1 MGKSNRLTAASVK
14 ARKEPGQYSDGG
26 GLYLQVSPSGT
37 RSWLFRFTI
46 FGKSRGMG
54 LGSCDLMTLAE
65 ARETVGDLRKRV
77 RQGIDPIDERQ
88 RAEAQARRERGSR
101 IDFSEAV
108 ERFLPKQLAE
118 LKNAK
123 HRKQWADT
131 LHSYAMP
138 VLGQRWVDDIQVHDI
153 LAVLEPIWADKT
165 ETANRL
171 RSRIERVLSWATV
184 AGLRQGENPARW
196 KGNLSELLP
205 RPSAVSK
212 PTNHPAVAL
221 QDLPAW
227 WSALLRAEG
236 QGAMALRLLV
246 LCASRSQEVRGA
258 RWDEFDLQGR
268 LWTIPADRMKAKREH
283 RVPLSHS
290 AMELLESLPRFVGSE
305 LLFPNAKG
313 TALSDMTLSKVMRT
327 MHAEQAKKDGIGWV
341 DQTSKRPAVPH
352 GLRSTFR
359 DWAAVEGVERDV
371 AEIALA
377 HNVGDK
383 VERAY
388 RRSDM
393 VDQRRQVM
401 ERWADACAGQAEIL
415 KKTV

>member
-1 MGKSNRLTAASVK
+1 MAKSKGLTAASVK
-14 ARKEPGQYSDGG
+14 AKKEPGQYADGG
-26 GLYLQVSPSGT
+26 GLYLQVTSSGT

-46 FGKSRGMG
+46 LGRARGMG
-54 LGSCDLMTLAE
+54 LGSCDLMTLSE
-65 ARETVGDLRKRV
+65 ARETAGDLRKKV
-77 RQGIDPIDERQ
+77 RQGIDPIDERD
-88 RAEAQARRERGSR
+88 RAAAQAKLERESR

-108 ERFLPKQLAE
+108 DRYLSIKLVE
-118 LKNAK
+118 LGNPK
-123 HRKQWADT
+123 HRKQWTET
-131 LHSYAMP
+131 LLKYAIP
-138 VLGQRWVDDIQVHDI
+138 VLGQRWVDELQVHDV
-153 LAVLEPIWADKT
+153 LSVLEPIWAEKT
-165 ETANRL
+165 ETASRL
-171 RSRIERVLSWATV
+171 RSRIESVLSWATV
-184 AGLRQGENPARW
+184 AGFRQGENPARW

-205 RPSAVSK
+205 KPSAVTK

-227 WSALLRAEG
+227 WSALLSAEG

-258 RWDEFDLQGR
+258 RWTEFDLEKR
-268 LWTIPADRMKAKREH
+268 MWTIPADRMKAKREH

-290 AMELLESLPRFVGSE
+290 AIKLLELLPRFVGND
-305 LLFPNAKG
+305 LLFPSAKG

-327 MHAEQAKKDGIGWV
+327 MHAKQIDVDGIGWV
-341 DQTSKRPAVPH
+341 DQTNKRPAVPH

-359 DWAAVEGVERDV
+359 DWAAVEGIERDI

-388 RRSDM
+388 RRNDM
-393 VDQRRQVM
+393 VLRRREVMDQ
-401 ERWADACAGQAEIL
+401 WAEACAGRANSF
-415 KKTV
+415 